1 MTTSIANTTPT
12 TIDVDAAFAQLNY
25 GDSWRMARL
34 GAHNRAYSADHGYIQ
49 FDVKVGRKYRVI
61 VKLAPS
67 DTYSVEIGRMRKP
80 RGSSIREYEVLSQE
94 HDVYCD
100 VLGEVVERMCVEAG
114 GDC

>member
-1 MTTSIANTTPT
+1 MTASIVNSTPT
-12 TIDVDAAFAQLNY
+12 AIDARTAFEQLNY
-25 GDSWRMARL
+25 GDPWRLARL

-49 FDVKVGRKYRVI
+49 FDVKMGRKYRVI

-67 DTYSVEIGRMRKP
+67 DTYSVEIGRMRRP

-100 VLGEVVERMCVEAG
+100 VLGEVVERMCVETAG
-114 GDC
+114 V